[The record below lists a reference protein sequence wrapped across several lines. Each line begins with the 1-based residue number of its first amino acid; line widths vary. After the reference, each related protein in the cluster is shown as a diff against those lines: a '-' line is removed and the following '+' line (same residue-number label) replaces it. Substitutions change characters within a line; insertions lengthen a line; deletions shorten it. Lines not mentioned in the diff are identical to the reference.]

1 MIFDKQ
7 NMFDE
12 DAAITVTRDSTNIID
27 LGVQTPNMAGSVVGT
42 LDIAI
47 IVKESFTADVRQ
59 HSRYATAT
67 SANDDLDTPTKLARV
82 TLALADL
89 AIRPDANRP
98 SSSASDDPALSRAY
112 LHGRQWPDDRGKD
125 HCGDRGRCAV
135 EPRLPEKLRGCL
147 SDGWRASA
155 RIFTTNPNLEGENDH
170 GSIRNLPGAAQ
181 A

>member
-47 IVKESFTADVRQ
+47 IVKESFTSDGA
-59 HSRYATAT
+59 ATLEICSAT
-67 SANDDLDTPTKLARV
+67 SATDDLDTPTKLARV

-89 AIRPDANRP
+89 AVGRTPIVIQVPQATIQRYLGLIYTVGGADPMTAGKI
-98 SSSASDDPALSRAY
+98 SAGIAADVQLSHAY
-112 LHGRQWPDDRGKD
+112 PKNF
-125 HCGDRGRCAV
+125 V
-135 EPRLPEKLRGCL
+135 
-147 SDGWRASA
+147 
-155 RIFTTNPNLEGENDH
+155 
-170 GSIRNLPGAAQ
+170 AA
-181 A
+181 